1 MKKSHLKNVL
11 KYKITKEVESIV
23 KEALESED
31 KIIIKDTLKEIRKRK
46 KLTEKREKIDWY
58 PKIDMNKCSKC
69 NQCLEFC
76 PRGVY
81 ENKKGHVEVENH
93 FRCVIMCSK
102 CAVICPEGAI
112 SFPENKNDYK
122 KYIYYD

>member
-11 KYKITKEVESIV
+11 KHKITEEVESIV
-23 KEALESED
+23 KEAIKSED
-31 KIIIKDTLKEIRKRK
+31 KIIIEDTLKEIRKRK

-58 PKIDMNKCSKC
+58 PKIDMNKCSNC
-69 NQCLEFC
+69 SECLEFC
-76 PRGVY
+76 PKGVY
-81 ENKKGHVEVENH
+81 KNKKGHVEVESP